1 MQNLLPTNRRH
12 LYDTKDIGGGFS
24 ILIYVE
30 SGVRQWHYRLV
41 NVEHGISL
49 ESTAPFLT
57 MEYCINAAVEA
68 AIGILSNIIGCVVEI
83 DVESRIE
90 MYAVFRDKFTGNR
103 IMDMIVKLYPQKYY
117 ANLVAFKTL
126 LIIKEGNLL

>member
-1 MQNLLPTNRRH
+1 
-12 LYDTKDIGGGFS
+12 
-24 ILIYVE
+24 
-30 SGVRQWHYRLV
+30 
-41 NVEHGISL
+41 
-49 ESTAPFLT
+49 